1 MSIGLQCPGFLAD
14 PGGQAIMTLCTQAEC
29 DAAQVGSMQR
39 ACCPDG
45 WPCDSPQCDSDGPC
59 LQELLDMGATCPNT
73 LLAADGVSETLQRCE
88 AIQQAA
94 AAAGVDDETAAAC
107 VQARS
112 ADISHMHRSCCPD
125 GWGDGS
131 DGNAPGCE
139 PTEDHCGQEE
149 TECLG
154 RLNDLIGGDCA
165 ALSLDAGVQSV
176 LVTCGNYAAGAAS
189 VPGLAPA
196 GRGGAAGRGG
206 RGGRGSPSSQTTTQT
221 TTPTTAT
228 TDDDDTDDDTENG
241 NNIGLLLGGLLVI
254 VVAGAA
260 FMKSKGKAAGA
271 AGA

>member
-1 MSIGLQCPGFLAD
+1 
-14 PGGQAIMTLCTQAEC
+14 
-29 DAAQVGSMQR
+29 
-39 ACCPDG
+39 
-45 WPCDSPQCDSDGPC
+45 
-59 LQELLDMGATCPNT
+59 MGATCPNT

-154 RLNDLIGGDCA
+154 QLNDLIGGECA

-189 VPGLAPA
+189 VPGPAPA

-221 TTPTTAT
+221 TTPTQQQ
-228 TDDDDTDDDTENG
+228 G
-241 NNIGLLLGGLLVI
+241 GGGGGKNIGLLLGGLLVI